1 MEGAG
6 PKGTICRVNVE
17 KTPLDSLDGSL
28 FGGSDL
34 LNLDTYSL

>member
-6 PKGTICRVNVE
+6 AKGTICRVNVK